1 MNLFLLLMTIVLGV
15 IMVVGFL
22 NEKVFHKTYEIV
34 LLLASILVGICLLAA
49 VSIMKNSSA
58 GEIMESIQ
66 LFNLEDILINGILC
80 FMLFAGAYHL
90 KLRQFKEQAR
100 PVGVLAFFC
109 TLAGALIYGF
119 LFFGISRLLRM
130 SFTLPACL
138 MFGSIVAPTDPIAAT
153 SILNKFGL
161 PEKTGFLMEGESLLN
176 DGVGVTLFV
185 VFSGIMAAEKSG
197 GFFAIM
203 LRELLG
209 ALLVGVVVTCI
220 SFQLFRRL
228 QDKKLQIITSLFMI
242 SCSYVLCEKLECS
255 GATACVICGVCFSAL
270 RDREEKRGRFDL
282 TEFDSFWEILDMLL
296 NSVLYVILGISFV
309 RILQMPHVFILSL
322 IAIICSLV
330 SRSGS
335 LFAGTFLLG
344 PIPDGFTRKSFVAL
358 FTWGGLKGGLSVALA
373 MSTRTMLPELNYHIL
388 LGSVY
393 AIVFFTTVVQGLTMK
408 SVYGYMQS
416 TTSIGAAVPHGRG

>member
-138 MFGSIVAPTDPIAAT
+138 MAHQYP
-153 SILNKFGL
+153 N
-161 PEKTGFLMEGESLLN
+161 
-176 DGVGVTLFV
+176 
-185 VFSGIMAAEKSG
+185 
-197 GFFAIM
+197 
-203 LRELLG
+203 
-209 ALLVGVVVTCI
+209 
-220 SFQLFRRL
+220 
-228 QDKKLQIITSLFMI
+228 II
-242 SCSYVLCEKLECS
+242 
-255 GATACVICGVCFSAL
+255 
-270 RDREEKRGRFDL
+270 
-282 TEFDSFWEILDMLL
+282 W
-296 NSVLYVILGISFV
+296 
-309 RILQMPHVFILSL
+309 
-322 IAIICSLV
+322 
-330 SRSGS
+330 
-335 LFAGTFLLG
+335 
-344 PIPDGFTRKSFVAL
+344 
-358 FTWGGLKGGLSVALA
+358 
-373 MSTRTMLPELNYHIL
+373 
-388 LGSVY
+388 
-393 AIVFFTTVVQGLTMK
+393 
-408 SVYGYMQS
+408 
-416 TTSIGAAVPHGRG
+416 